1 MSNSPEYLKKMQ
13 SQGQQGQGTGGMPL
27 ADKASGFQIIQQQPQ
42 QQQGQQQCSLVPS
55 TVHVGIQGQGQMAQN
70 QLQQGQM
77 QQAPASLQQMMS
89 WGANSVGN
97 GGNAAANFGTLA
109 RTGPLAATANNV
121 ATINPASIN
130 MGPGSMGPCNASKRR
145 REGCGMSS
153 CKRQRRNQGGQTWVQ
168 PCQPQIQQQPQQQ
181 TQQQTQP
188 QLYQQQQQQPLPLYP
203 VGLETLD
210 FCMASNNNNNNYN
223 NNSMPTSINPSLP
236 TLPQGQT
243 QPVPAVDWG
252 LENIDFSTALAANA
266 LANNMPPLINPSLL
280 TLPQGQMQLVPALNW
295 SLENISFSAEPAVDP
310 PANIMPPSMN
320 PFLLPLPQGQAQPA
334 PSLNCGIQDI
344 DLSAEPDINAP
355 ANNNNFDGL
364 PMDDLVAQMTGI
376 YEGMF
381 AAPDAGT
388 AVGFSCGMPAMDQ
401 GLSGS
406 GSLPLLPTQAA
417 TQPNN
422 VPVVDKVT
430 LDPGTLFFPLAG
442 PQDTKE
448 TQSELRDIQDMLCAP
463 DFV

>member
-1 MSNSPEYLKKMQ
+1 MQ

-27 ADKASGFQIIQQQPQ
+27 ADKASGFQIIQQPQQ

-55 TVHVGIQGQGQMAQN
+55 TVHVGVQGQGQMAQN

-77 QQAPASLQQMMS
+77 QQMMS

-121 ATINPASIN
+121 ATINPAPIN

-168 PCQPQIQQQPQQQ
+168 PCQPQIQQQ

-203 VGLETLD
+203 VGLEALD

-236 TLPQGQT
+236 TLPQGQM
-243 QPVPAVDWG
+243 QP
-252 LENIDFSTALAANA
+252 
-266 LANNMPPLINPSLL
+266 
-280 TLPQGQMQLVPALNW
+280 VPALNW

-388 AVGFSCGMPAMDQ
+388 AVGFSCGMPDMNQ

-448 TQSELRDIQDMLCAP
+448 TQSELREIREMLCAP
-463 DFV
+463 DSV